1 MPFLTVIFALLS
13 FFAGF
18 FVLLG
23 FFVGATVG
31 LAVGFALGLAVGC
44 VLVPGAG
51 FALVPGAGVALGLA
65 IGSAFAVTVTLHLAE
80 RFVPSAVVN
89 VISASPAATA
99 VTRPA
104 SLTFATAS
112 FEDFHV
118 PC

>member
-1 MPFLTVIFALLS
+1 M
-13 FFAGF
+13 
-18 FVLLG
+18 
-23 FFVGATVG
+23 
-31 LAVGFALGLAVGC
+31 
-44 VLVPGAG
+44 
-51 FALVPGAGVALGLA
+51 LVPGAGVALGLA

>member
-1 MPFLTVIFALLS
+1 MPFLTVIVALLS

-31 LAVGFALGLAVGC
+31 LAVGFALGLAV
-44 VLVPGAG
+44 
-51 FALVPGAGVALGLA
+51 
-65 IGSAFAVTVTLHLAE
+65 GSAFAVTVTLHLAE

-112 FEDFHV
+112 FEDFQV